1 MTTRGPTGNRSLLKH
16 GKTLI
21 VGAIVSMA
29 IAVISVP
36 AVAQQA
42 PAAIATTAEP
52 LQEIIVTGSRIAA
65 PNEVS
70 TSPIQVLSTQYI
82 QQSGKTDI
90 SDLIT
95 QLPQNFNNGLGQD
108 LGNGTSGLTNAGG
121 VATADLRGL
130 GPNRTL
136 VLVDGRRLG
145 QGSPYTFIQSPAPDL
160 DQIPAGLVD
169 RVEVVTGGASA
180 AYGSDAIAGVINFIM
195 KKNFEGIQVDGQ
207 VDENR
212 HDNGNTYLQGL
223 VRGFNNSTVPSGTT
237 EDGRQRTFDV
247 LMGTNF
253 ADGKGN
259 ITAFLSY
266 RHADPVAS
274 SQRDFGSC
282 QLFPTFDAGGNVIGT
297 SCGGSSNSNFFH
309 PTSGPNSG
317 NIYSVYGTS
326 FVPSGSVLTTPP
338 AAFNSQPYI
347 YMTREDDRYNS
358 AFLAHDEVTEAFQ
371 PYAEVYFMDDKTHQQ
386 VAPAALFRGSNP
398 TDPITGNYNINCNN
412 PFLSGQEQS
421 TICTPAQIAASVAA
435 PNAGCTFTQTPTGP
449 VLSPNCTNVEIGR
462 RNIEGGGRIS
472 DYEHENYRAVFGS
485 KGDFLDAW
493 SYDAYGQFYYT
504 TFFNSNQ
511 KYLNFQSIDNAL
523 QVTGTAANPVCVSGG
538 ACVPYNMFSDGGV
551 TQKALNYLYLTGTG
565 EGTSTLRTL
574 HGEITGQLGKYG
586 VTSPLA
592 NDGVGLNIGYEH
604 RNDHE
609 YFQPDSAELSGLLSG
624 FGSAAVPIDN
634 SVTVGEEFAELRA
647 PLVQDKPFAKELLFD
662 TGFRHSD
669 YSYAGAPSTI
679 TNTYKFEVQYA
690 PIEDYRFRAS
700 YDKAIRAPSVVE
712 LYNPQLVGTFSYG
725 ADPCAPPITFTLQ
738 QCERTG
744 VTAAQYA
751 AGSVPQGAAGQL
763 AELTGGN
770 PLLKPEQAETY
781 TIGLNFAP
789 SFIPHFTGSIDYYH
803 IQVTG
808 EVNSIPAAVIVNNC
822 ANTGSPVYCSQIVRE
837 PGTGSLFGNSLAS
850 GGYIVQTNVNIG
862 AVLVSGIDAQLN
874 YKYDL
879 PPSWGSLGFEL
890 NGAYLQ
896 HSDTTPLPGA
906 HTYDCAGLFG
916 FTCQTINPRWHH
928 IFRTTWYTPWDVSAS
943 MTWRYIGRVG
953 QDNDDPDPTLHYATW
968 GAYDIFNKSISAY
981 SYLDLEATWHVNKI
995 LTVRAG
1001 ANNVLD
1007 KDPPVINSS
1016 IVSGGAANTYDIY
1029 DMFGTQLFVA
1039 FTAKF

>member
-1 MTTRGPTGNRSLLKH
+1 MYQFVPAFNKRLL
-16 GKTLI
+16 L
-21 VGAIVSMA
+21 AAA
-29 IAVISVP
+29 IALPSMPIF
-36 AVAQQA
+36 AQQA
-42 PAAIATTAEP
+42 PATATEP

-65 PNEVS
+65 PNAVS

-82 QQSGKTDI
+82 EQSGKTDI

-95 QLPQNFNNGLGQD
+95 QLPQNFNNSLGQD
-108 LGNGTSGLTNAGG
+108 LGNGTSGLTTAGG
-121 VATADLRGL
+121 VSTADLRGL

-160 DQIPAGLVD
+160 DQIPAGLVE

-207 VDENR
+207 LDENR

-223 VRGFNNSTVPSGTT
+223 VRGFNNSPVASGTT
-237 EDGRQRTFDV
+237 EDGRQRNFDV

-266 RHADPVAS
+266 RHADPVAA
-274 SQRDFGSC
+274 SQRDFGGC
-282 QLFPTFDAGGNVIGT
+282 QLYPAFDAGGNVNGV
-297 SCGGSSNSNFFH
+297 SCNGSSNSNFFH
-309 PTSGPNSG
+309 PTSGPNVG
-317 NIYSVYGTS
+317 NTYSVYGNS
-326 FVPSGSVLTTPP
+326 FVPIGSVLTTPP
-338 AAFNSQPYI
+338 AAFNSQPFI

-358 AFLAHDEVTEAFQ
+358 AFLAHDEVSDAFQ
-371 PYAEVYFMDDKTHQQ
+371 PYAEFYFMDDKTHQQ
-386 VAPAALFRGSNP
+386 IAPAALFRGSNP

-412 PFLSGQEQS
+412 PFLSGQEQA
-421 TICTPAQIAASVAA
+421 TICTPAQITAANAA
-435 PNAGCTFTQTPTGP
+435 PNVGCTFTQTAGGP

-462 RNIEGGGRIS
+462 RNIEGGGRFS
-472 DYEHENYRAVFGS
+472 DFEHENYRAVFGS

-493 SYDAYGQFYYT
+493 SYDVYGQYYYT
-504 TFFNSNQ
+504 TFFNSNS
-511 KYLNFQSIDNAL
+511 KYLNFANIDNAL
-523 QVTGTAANPVCVSGG
+523 QVTGTKANPACVSGG
-538 ACVPYNMFSDGGV
+538 ACVPYNIFSDGGV
-551 TQKALNYLYLTGTG
+551 TQQALNYLYLEGTG
-565 EGTSTLRTL
+565 QGASTLRTL
-574 HGEITGQLGKYG
+574 HGEVTGQLGKYG
-586 VTSPLA
+586 ATSPLA
-592 NDGVGLNIGYEH
+592 NDGLALNIGYEH

-609 YFQPDSAELSGLLSG
+609 FFQPDSAEQSGLLSG

-647 PLVQDKPFAKELLFD
+647 PLVQDKPFAKDLLFD

-679 TNTYKFEVQYA
+679 TNTYKFEVQFA
-690 PIEDYRFRAS
+690 PIEGYRLRAS

-712 LYNPQLVGTFSYG
+712 LYNPQLVGLIQYG
-725 ADPCAPPITFTLQ
+725 NDPCSPTKVKGVLVPAAFSFA
-738 QCERTG
+738 QCQRTG
-744 VTAAQYA
+744 ATAAQY
-751 AGSVPQGAAGQL
+751 GNGGTTDIIPQAAAGQL
-763 AELTGGN
+763 SQLTGGN

-789 SFIPHFTGSIDYYH
+789 PQIPHFTGSIDYYH
-803 IQVTG
+803 IAVTG
-808 EVNSIPAAVIVNNC
+808 EVGVIPASVIVNNC
-822 ANTGSPVYCSQIVRE
+822 ANTGSPIYCSQLNRE
-837 PGTGSLFGNSLAS
+837 PGTGSLNGNSLAS
-850 GGYIVQTNVNIG
+850 GGYIAQTNVNVG
-862 AVLVSGIDAQLN
+862 AVLVSGIDLQLN

-879 PPSWGSLGFEL
+879 PPGWGSVGFEL

-896 HSDTTPLPGA
+896 HNDSTPLPGA

-968 GAYDIFNKSISAY
+968 GAYDIFNRSIPSY
-981 SYLDLEATWHVNKI
+981 SYLDLEATWHVNKN

-1007 KDPPVINSS
+1007 KDPPVVDSF
-1016 IVSGGAANTYDIY
+1016 IVAGGAANTYDIY
-1029 DMFGTQLFVA
+1029 DQFGTQLFVA